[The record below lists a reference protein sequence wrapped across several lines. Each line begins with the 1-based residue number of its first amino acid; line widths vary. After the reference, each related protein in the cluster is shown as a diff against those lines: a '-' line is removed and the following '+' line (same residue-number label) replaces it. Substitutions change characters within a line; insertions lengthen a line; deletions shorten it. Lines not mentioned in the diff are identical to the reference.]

1 MKYLR
6 RYAFTAIF
14 CMSITFIAAGIF
26 AADESAKRIS
36 LGEPQQVVVCG
47 EGAKVYQPARV
58 TDIREPIEEM
68 LTFITETKNRILQSV
83 QNAV

>member
-6 RYAFTAIF
+6 RYAFAAIF
-14 CMSITFIAAGIF
+14 CMSITFVAAGIS

-36 LGEPQQVVVCG
+36 LGEPQHVVVFG
-47 EGAKVYQPARV
+47 EEAKVYQPARV
-58 TDIREPIEEM
+58 TDIGEPIEEM
-68 LTFITETKNRILQSV
+68 LTLITETKNRILQRL

>member
-6 RYAFTAIF
+6 KYAFAAIF

-36 LGEPQQVVVCG
+36 QGEPQQVIVCG
-47 EGAKVYQPARV
+47 EAAQVYEPAQV
-58 TDIREPIEEM
+58 TDIGPTLEEILLM
-68 LTFITETKNRILQSV
+68 IGKTKDRILQTV
-83 QNAV
+83 QDAV

>member
-6 RYAFTAIF
+6 RYAFAAIF

-47 EGAKVYQPARV
+47 EEAQVYQPARV
-58 TDIREPIEEM
+58 TDIRPTLEEM
-68 LTFITETKNRILQSV
+68 MLMISETKDRILQSV